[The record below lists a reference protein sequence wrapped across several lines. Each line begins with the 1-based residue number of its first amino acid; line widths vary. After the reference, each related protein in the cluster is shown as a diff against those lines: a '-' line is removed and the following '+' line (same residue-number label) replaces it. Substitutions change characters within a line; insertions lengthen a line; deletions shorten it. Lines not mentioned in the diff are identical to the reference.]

1 MATKVITN
9 AQILMGGYDISSS
22 FNQVSLSETVEV
34 LDRTTFGNTNRIYK
48 GGLSRIRLT
57 GAGVLEE
64 STGPAVGN
72 ILYNDVGLE
81 DEVVSVYPD
90 TVVEGVYSGYA
101 FKSVVSRY
109 TPLTGGV
116 GELFRFTVE
125 ADSRGVV

>member
-1 MATKVITN
+1 M
-9 AQILMGGYDISSS
+9 
-22 FNQVSLSETVEV
+22 SLTETVEI

-57 GAGVLEE
+57 GAGLGEE
-64 STGPAVGN
+64 STAPVVGN

-90 TVVEGVYSGYA
+90 TIVEGVYSGYA

-109 TPLTGGV
+109 TPVAGAV
-116 GELFRFTVE
+116 GEMFRFTVE
-125 ADSRGVV
+125 ADSRGVT